1 MLKRINE
8 IHVMLDDSEY
18 ATFLELQQKTGLNKR
33 QFIMNAISDKPF
45 VTAEYI
51 EELKKLNMLID
62 RFNELIKKD
71 GVNINQLARIAN
83 TNGELPTVEELEKI
97 SNEISKIRKGAEKI
111 WQYIRSCLRQEQEP
125 KAP

>member
-1 MLKRINE
+1 
-8 IHVMLDDSEY
+8 MLDDDEY
-18 ATFLELQQKTGLNKR
+18 ATFLNLQAKTGLNKR

-51 EELKKLNMLID
+51 EELKKLNTLID

-71 GVNINQLARIAN
+71 GVNINQLARIGN

-97 SNEISKIRKGAEKI
+97 SGEISKIRKGAERI
-111 WQYIRSCLRQEQEP
+111 WQYTRSCLQQEREQ

>member
-8 IHVMLDDSEY
+8 IHIMLDDSEY

-33 QFIMNAISDKPF
+33 QFIMNAIADKPF
-45 VTAEYI
+45 VTSEYI
-51 EELKKLNMLID
+51 NELKKLNVLID
-62 RFNELIKKD
+62 KFNELIKKE
-71 GVNINQLARIAN
+71 GININQMARIAN
-83 TNGELPTVEELEKI
+83 TNGDLPTMGELEKI

-111 WQYIRSCLRQEQEP
+111 WQYTRSCLRQEQEP

>member
-45 VTAEYI
+45 VTSEYI
-51 EELKKLNMLID
+51 NELKKLNVLID
-62 RFNELIKKD
+62 KFNELIKKE
-71 GVNINQLARIAN
+71 GININQMARIAN

-97 SNEISKIRKGAEKI
+97 YEEISKIHKGAERI
-111 WQYIRSCLRQEQEP
+111 WQYTRPCLRQEQEP
-125 KAP
+125 KVH

>member
-8 IHVMLDDSEY
+8 IHIMLDDDEY
-18 ATFLELQQKTGLNKR
+18 ATFLNLQAKTGLNKR

-51 EELKKLNMLID
+51 EELKKLNTLID

-71 GVNINQLARIAN
+71 GVNINQLARIGN

-97 SNEISKIRKGAEKI
+97 SGEISKIRKGAERI
-111 WQYIRSCLRQEQEP
+111 WQYTRSCLQQEREQ

>member
-8 IHVMLDDSEY
+8 IHIMLDDSEY
-18 ATFLELQQKTGLNKR
+18 ATFLELQKKTGLNKR
-33 QFIMNAISDKPF
+33 QFIMNAIADKPF

-97 SNEISKIRKGAEKI
+97 SGEISKIRKGAEKI
-111 WQYIRSCLRQEQEP
+111 WQYIRPCLRQEREP
-125 KAP
+125 KVP